1 MYSPWVA
8 PMPHTEETG
17 SYHTHIHHCPMHS
30 GAKYI
35 NHNLAACSV
44 ITIAQRQILIIA
56 YILYFGRTI
65 DGVFASV
72 CVCFFLFAYR
82 WVQSHTEFRHARTH
96 TRGSAAAYES
106 RSHLSPSTFPCHS
119 IASCPLMHAFYVRCQ
134 KVGCQLPFRL
144 VKEV

>member
-1 MYSPWVA
+1 
-8 PMPHTEETG
+8 MPHTEETG

-72 CVCFFLFAYR
+72 CVCVFFYLLTDECRVTPSLDMHEHIRAAQLQRMNLEATCHRQLFR
-82 WVQSHTEFRHARTH
+82 VTQ
-96 TRGSAAAYES
+96 
-106 RSHLSPSTFPCHS
+106 
-119 IASCPLMHAFYVRCQ
+119 
-134 KVGCQLPFRL
+134 
-144 VKEV
+144 